1 MTAAYFT
8 VGAPMFPALALS
20 SMSPSEMS
28 PWPAIEL
35 TIKHHK
41 AETTNTSWNYLY
53 KRVFNDVQ
61 VFLTPFA
68 RDVAHCMW
76 LFFHPGNWIQADWES
91 NSIPSAQPWQSAFG
105 CDTFDHDSVTRRR
118 LRAIVGSKKELEL
131 QLCHVRSRLIW
142 FEVS

>member
-35 TIKHHK
+35 TIKLK
-41 AETTNTSWNYLY
+41 QLTRPETTYTKGFSMMFKY
-53 KRVFNDVQ
+53 FNS
-61 VFLTPFA
+61 FCKGCGPLH
-68 RDVAHCMW
+68 VA
-76 LFFHPGNWIQADWES
+76 FFHPGNWIQADWES

-105 CDTFDHDSVTRRR
+105 CDTFGHDSVTRRR

-131 QLCHVRSRLIW
+131 QLCHGRSRLI
-142 FEVS
+142 